1 MILSITNLLIMSSSG
16 ALILYPH
23 IQATRKVRD
32 HEFFMFHCFLPS
44 LLMIVVLIL
53 YVLEIGKSP
62 LNFVNIGSLS
72 LAFYSIEL
80 MLSDIQFLQ
89 NSPLSRLLSKK
100 MAFPLFPN
108 QNLLDAGN
116 EKKYQY
122 LRTIEGFCF
131 VLAIVWWS
139 LSAFI
144 GNWYFPMFPLIF
156 INGARFMLWIWQIRI
171 QNTISLA
178 RRYSGRN

>member
-1 MILSITNLLIMSSSG
+1 MILSIANLLIMSSSG

-32 HEFFMFHCFLPS
+32 HEFFMFHCFLPL

-53 YVLEIGKSP
+53 YVLEIGKYP
-62 LNFVNIGSLS
+62 LNFVNIGTLS
-72 LAFYSIEL
+72 LVFYSIEL
-80 MLSDIQFLQ
+80 MLSDMQFLQ

-100 MAFPLFPN
+100 MAFPLFQN

-131 VLAIVWWS
+131 VLAIFWWA

-144 GNWYFPMFPLIF
+144 GGWCFPMFPLLL
-156 INGARFMLWIWQIRI
+156 INGARIMLWIWRIRI
-171 QNTISLA
+171 LKTIHSVN
-178 RRYSGRN
+178 RI

>member
-16 ALILYPH
+16 TLILYPH

-72 LAFYSIEL
+72 LVFYSIEL

-100 MAFPLFPN
+100 MAFPLYPN
-108 QNLLDAGN
+108 QNLLDALN
-116 EKKYQY
+116 EKKHQY
-122 LRTIEGFCF
+122 LRTMEGFCL
-131 VLAIVWWS
+131 VLAFVWIS

-144 GNWYFPMFPLIF
+144 GDWYFPLLPLLF
-156 INGARFMLWIWQIRI
+156 INGARIMLWIWRIRI
-171 QNTISLA
+171 LKTIHSVN
-178 RRYSGRN
+178 RI